1 MTARLTSLL
10 ERLAEAFHQ
19 ASALEAQGIDLG
31 ACRREPVLVVED
43 DAVVADPLG
52 GDAILQLQHLRVQ
65 TDPVALEPGEQLA
78 AVPRREAGR
87 YAARVRSLLRV
98 DEADAEDRRDVPVA
112 EVGAV
117 GDEVLDGGQDAVG
130 GAALAV
136 GDSELARA
144 TEAAVDEPGL
154 VGRAPLVEA
163 VRG

>member
-1 MTARLTSLL
+1 
-10 ERLAEAFHQ
+10 
-19 ASALEAQGIDLG
+19 
-31 ACRREPVLVVED
+31 
-43 DAVVADPLG
+43 
-52 GDAILQLQHLRVQ
+52 
-65 TDPVALEPGEQLA
+65 

-98 DEADAEDRRDVPVA
+98 DEAAAEDRRDVPVA

-163 VRG
+163 VRVHRVSRQRVGRVVLIAACARPSNVVKDRERRRLGERDL